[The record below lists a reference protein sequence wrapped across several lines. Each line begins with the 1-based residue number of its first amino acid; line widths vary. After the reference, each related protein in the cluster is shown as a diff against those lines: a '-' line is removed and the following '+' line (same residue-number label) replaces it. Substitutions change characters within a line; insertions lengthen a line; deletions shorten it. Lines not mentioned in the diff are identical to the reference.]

1 MPNEISENEINSKK
15 INANQA
21 TESTQNQRN
30 VRKYLSNCINLTRFL
45 RVSDFLITNYQQYN
59 LFVHYVQKD
68 IFFIT

>member
-1 MPNEISENEINSKK
+1 MPNEISENGINSKK
-15 INANQA
+15 INANQP

>member
-15 INANQA
+15 INANQP